1 MIRKIKQKK
10 KVLLIEPNYSNK
22 FPPVGLM
29 KIATYYRN
37 RGILY
42 GDEWEVVF
50 YKGDLKHF
58 VIERITDNLIEK
70 LNDADGTN
78 HNWHFYKDIL
88 FDYIRTRKS
97 ELLENLPLTIQPDDD
112 GEKTFKYVIL
122 TDLIKEAKDKYWKKT
137 WEQEPEW
144 DRVEVTTLFTF
155 YWDITIETIEFAKK
169 LVKDPKNLMVG
180 GVLAS
185 IQPKELAEATGLHI
199 HKKGQAGGIHIGIL
213 RPGDL
218 DKGDEQ
224 KIDELELDY
233 SILDEIEYQYP
244 MSNAYYRY
252 TTRGCVNKCP
262 FCAVPTL
269 EPDYMPYIPLKERV
283 ERINDLYGEQKDLL
297 LMDNNVLASEYYPQI
312 IQEIIDCGF
321 QKGAKF
327 IQPNLLEITIR
338 NLQRDINDRAYIR
351 KAWYLIDELYNSLK
365 GDESYNLY
373 TIREKYH
380 ITKYLTTTKESLI
393 AAYDE
398 IKPIYEKHHKP
409 GLGKLR
415 IVDFNQGLDARLFT
429 PEKARLMGQIA
440 IRPVRIAFDDIRT
453 EKKYCAAI
461 RMCKDA
467 GMHDFSNYLLYNFKD
482 YPEDLYKRLKINVNL
497 CDELHISIYSFP
509 MKFHP
514 ISKTGEM
521 DEDYSHN
528 RDYVGIHWNRKYIR
542 AIQAI
547 LNSTKGKIGRGTD
560 FFHKAF
566 GNDIDEYKMLLEMP
580 ETMIIYRFFFEW
592 LGNEEGIIRAKEV
605 LGYSLEDIST
615 QAWWQCFNECKGS
628 ISTNEWDNVL
638 NFIHK
643 NDFDYDNDILKNP
656 LTIKLLSFYKN
667 NRKTIIEENSDLY
680 IMKKEYDQN
689 PTMKLIRHG
698 KKRKL

>member
-1 MIRKIKQKK
+1 MARKIKQKK

-58 VIERITDNLIEK
+58 VIERITDKLIEK

-97 ELLENLPLTIQPDDD
+97 ELLEKLPLTIQPYDD

-144 DRVEVTTLFTF
+144 DRVGVTTLFTF

-169 LVKDPKNLMVG
+169 LVKKTENLMVG

-213 RPGDL
+213 RAGDL
-218 DKGDEQ
+218 DKGDTQ

-252 TTRGCVNKCP
+252 TTRGCVNKCA

-283 ERINDLYGEQKDLL
+283 ERINNLYGEQKDLL

-312 IQEIIDCGF
+312 IQEIIACGF

-327 IQPNLLEITIR
+327 YQPNLLEIAIR

-373 TIREKYH
+373 AIREKYH

-467 GMHDFSNYLLYNFKD
+467 GMRDFSNYLLYNFKD
-482 YPEDLYKRLKINVNL
+482 YPEDLYKRLKINVDL

-514 ISKTGEM
+514 IRKTDEM

-528 RDYVGIHWNRKYIR
+528 RDYIGIHWNRKYIR

-547 LNSTKGKIGRGTD
+547 LNSTKGKIGRGTE

-566 GNDIDEYKMLLEMP
+566 GNNIDEYKMLLEMP

-592 LGNEEGIIRAKEV
+592 LGNEDGIIRAKEI

-615 QAWWQCFNECKGS
+615 QAWWKCFNECKVS
-628 ISTNEWDNVL
+628 IPAYEWDNVL

-656 LTIKLLSFYKN
+656 LAIKLLSFYKN
-667 NRKTIIEENSDLY
+667 NRKSIIEENSDLY

-689 PTMKLIRHG
+689 PTMKLTRHG
-698 KKRKL
+698 KKRN